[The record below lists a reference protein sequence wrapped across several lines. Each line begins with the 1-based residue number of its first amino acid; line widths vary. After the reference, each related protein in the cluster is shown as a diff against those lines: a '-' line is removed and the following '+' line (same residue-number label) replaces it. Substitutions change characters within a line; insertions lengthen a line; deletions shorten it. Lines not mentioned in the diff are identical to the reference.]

1 MPEIVHT
8 FTGGKMNKDLDE
20 RLVPNGLYR
29 DALNINVS
37 VSEGSDSG
45 AVENIKGNLQLK
57 NKALNASTNVYTEWS
72 AGYIDSALTN
82 PVCIGSIA
90 DSVNEKIYW
99 FIASDSISAIA
110 SYDKNTDIITPIL
123 VDSQNILKFS
133 KDYLITGINIIGDLL
148 FWTDNKE
155 EPKKIN
161 LKEWQAST
169 ASFAAHSQI
178 YGRDFIERDIVVI
191 KPAPLK
197 QPLLTLS
204 KNLGAGNTSTTSAHD
219 FTTSG
224 TTGAIA
230 PSPEVGSIVS
240 INLGSAIS
248 VNAGDTLNFTCSTP
262 STAGDNPV
270 DSDGEADVY
279 FFNISVNSLTS
290 GGTVLNGTIQ
300 SGTAELIKGTFTY
313 NVELAGTRTIF
324 ELKFPRFGYRYKYKD
339 NQYSPFSP
347 FSEVAFLPNNFEYN
361 AKSGWNKGM
370 TNGVKRI
377 ILGGFDSPLPADVIE
392 LDILYKE
399 DSNPAVYK
407 VESLL
412 PEDLSVNYVDHEIT
426 NNNSSSVNCTFNNT
440 KGTQQSVTVL
450 SLQTINVI
458 AEDGT
463 LSLSSS
469 TNVVI
474 ENTSLGTVFE
484 VISELIYSLVPANQI
499 IRPWDNVP
507 RKAQSQEA
515 ISNRI
520 IYGNYLQNYNVSS
533 YIKFDPA
540 NTLVSQKP
548 IITLGGPSKSIKA
561 IRTYQ
566 IGIVYRD
573 KYGRETPV
581 FTDPSGVI
589 DITNDFSHSSNTIK
603 AKISSLSPKNPD
615 GSEMFDTFKFFIKDP
630 SAEYYNVVADRLYE
644 SEDGES
650 VWISIPSAETNK
662 IKEGDFLI
670 LKKQNDSDA
679 AVNNYPENKFKVLTK
694 KSEAPSELIKN
705 RQVVSTKLYSFDQS
719 FGLGDVQTTKLAG
732 ATPVPGYNVFL
743 IDSEG
748 GDGTGG
754 VTDETFEYWKAGN
767 YVRFL
772 DTTNQSQYYKIKSI
786 DTDPEGSLEL
796 RVIIDRPFT
805 TDINFLYTEPENPT
819 SPLFTNTDNR
829 IEIAKDIAILGKG
842 QYEGRFFIRL
852 EKSNNLMANF
862 SPNQEFIPAVTTI
875 VGESYDNDRYSI
887 YSGGGGALQNAAG
900 TQIGSDTR
908 LNYDVAKTLGGLNTQ
923 HPNEEG
929 GLRRND
935 FSSIPE
941 GLDSG
946 EPWDYVFEKKETS
959 RGAADFG
966 NAYRVGAKI
975 RFSTHDTIYEI
986 MYIHQYLQEQKSGNF
1001 TRYYTRLDKSLEAS
1015 ISPYQIAY
1023 AAGSGRANPVFVNG
1037 KQIFPGSGAPAAVT
1051 IDILK
1056 QIDTGEISSS
1066 NPAVF
1071 ETEPQE
1077 QAELDIYYEI
1087 SDSIPISQY
1096 NNQHLSPWFN
1106 CYSFGNGV
1114 ESNRIRDD
1122 FNASYIKT
1130 GTKANAVLDKAY
1142 EEEQLKNNLIFSGI
1156 FNSTSGL
1163 NELNQFIQGE
1173 AITKTLDPQSGPIQ
1187 KLFARETDL
1196 LVFCE
1201 DKVVKVLADKDAIF
1215 NANGNTQLTAS
1226 NRVLGQAM
1234 IPSSFGM
1241 FGIGKNPESF
1251 AQYAYRV
1258 YFTDKAKGKVLRL
1271 STDGVTII
1279 SNYGMDDFFQDNL
1292 PLNNNVFGFYDTDT
1306 GTYNVSLSSL
1316 DSEWS
1321 AKVGSKTTISF
1332 NEDLNGWSSRKSY
1345 TPENGISLNTKLYT
1359 FNNGLIYEHGKNTLY
1374 NNFYGVQYN
1383 SSITLLSNSDFNSVK
1398 GFKTINYTGT
1408 APRKNVY
1415 SIASSPYTGVNYS
1428 FNEIQAIKSNGGP
1441 VPTSVVSTKGWFVES
1456 TKTNLQIGNVPEF
1469 IDKEGKYFNNIKGE
1483 ATTISNINTSE
1494 FSVQG
1499 IGKPTSITGD
1509 ITPSV
1514 FNVRV
1519 FVDPSCFTNP

>member
-1 MPEIVHT
+1 
-8 FTGGKMNKDLDE
+8 MNKDLDE

-45 AVENIKGNLQLK
+45 AVENIKGNLELK
-57 NKALNASTNVYTEWS
+57 NKALNTSTNVYTEWS
-72 AGYIDSALTN
+72 SNYINNALTN

-99 FIASDSISAIA
+99 FIASDNISAIA
-110 SYDKNTDIITPIL
+110 SYDKSTDIVTPIL

-133 KDYLITGINIIGDLL
+133 KDYLITGINIIEDLL

-161 LKEWQAST
+161 LKEWQEST
-169 ASFAAHSQI
+169 IDFATHSQI

-204 KNLGAGNTSTTSAHD
+204 KNLGAGNTTTTAAHD

-224 TTGAIA
+224 TSGTIA

-248 VNAGDTLNFTCSTP
+248 ANAGDTLNFTCDSV
-262 STAGDNPV
+262 SSDGNNYEPV
-270 DSDGEADVY
+270 DADGEPDVY
-279 FFNISVNSLTS
+279 VFSISINSLTA

-300 SGTAELIKGTFTY
+300 NGTAELIKGTFTY
-313 NVELAGTRTIF
+313 DVELAGIRTIF

-407 VESLL
+407 VESLS
-412 PEDLSVNYVDHEIT
+412 PDDLGINYIDHKIT
-426 NNNSSSVNCTFNNT
+426 NNNTSSVDFAFKNT
-440 KGTQQSVTVL
+440 KGTEQSVTVL
-450 SLQTINVI
+450 AAQTINII
-458 AEDGT
+458 AADGT
-463 LSLSSS
+463 LTPSSS

-533 YIKFDPA
+533 NIKFDSA
-540 NTLVSQKP
+540 NTLVSQTP

-566 IGIVYRD
+566 LGIVYRD

-589 DITNDFSHSSNTIK
+589 DITNDFSNSSNAIK
-603 AKISSLSPKNPD
+603 AKVSSLSPKNPD

-670 LKKQNDSDA
+670 LKKQNDADV

-694 KSEAPSELIKN
+694 KSEAPSELIKS
-705 RQVVSTKLYSFDQS
+705 RVVESSSKYTFDTG
-719 FGLGDVQTTKLAG
+719 FGKGVVQRNKLAG
-732 ATPVPGYNVFL
+732 ATPVEGNPVFL
-743 IDSEG
+743 IEG
-748 GDGTGG
+748 ENGNSGVSGD
-754 VTDETFEYWKAGN
+754 TFLYWKAGK
-767 YVRFL
+767 YMRFSSAT
-772 DTTNQSQYYKIKSI
+772 DASKYYKIKTVESH
-786 DTDPEGSLEL
+786 PRGAREL
-796 RVIIDRPFT
+796 RITLEEPFT
-805 TDINFLYTEPENPT
+805 SDINFLYSDPNNPSSALVSNTE
-819 SPLFTNTDNR
+819 NR
-829 IEIAKDIAILGKG
+829 IEISDYEATLGKG
-842 QYEGRFFIRL
+842 QYEGRFFVRL
-852 EKSNNLMANF
+852 EKTNSLMNNFA
-862 SPNQEFIPAVTTI
+862 PDQEYIVSVTTI
-875 VGESYDNDRYSI
+875 VTTSYLADRYI
-887 YSGGGGALQNAAG
+887 LFSGGSGALQDSTG
-900 TQIGSDTR
+900 TQIGGGTR
-908 LNYDVAKTLGGLNTQ
+908 LNYDFFKTVGGLNTQ
-923 HPNEEG
+923 YENETG

-935 FSSIPE
+935 FSIIPE

-946 EPWDYVFEKKETS
+946 EPWDLVFERKVTS
-959 RGAADFG
+959 RGSADFG
-966 NAYRVGAKI
+966 NAYRTGAKI
-975 RFSTHDTIYEI
+975 KFSTHGTVYEI
-986 MYIHQYLQEQKSGNF
+986 KFIHQYTQDQN
-1001 TRYYTRLDKSLEAS
+1001 TDHVRYYTRLDKPLEAS
-1015 ISPYQIAY
+1015 ISPWQIYTASNN
-1023 AAGSGRANPVFVNG
+1023 GANPVYVDG
-1037 KQIFPGSGAPAAVT
+1037 VQIYPGGGANPGVT

-1056 QIDTGEISSS
+1056 QVDTGEISSS
-1066 NPAVF
+1066 SPAIF

-1096 NNQHLSPWFN
+1096 NDQHISPWFN

-1122 FNASYIKT
+1122 FNAPYIKT

-1142 EEEQLKNNLIFSGI
+1142 EEERLKNNLIFSGL

-1271 STDGVTII
+1271 STDGVTVI

-1306 GTYNVSLSSL
+1306 GTYNVTLNSLN
-1316 DSEWS
+1316 DEWNT
-1321 AKVGSKTTISF
+1321 KLGDKTTISF
-1332 NEDLNGWSSRKSY
+1332 NEGLNGWSSRKSY

-1359 FNNGLIYEHGKNTLY
+1359 FDNGLIYEHGKNTLY

-1398 GFKTINYTGT
+1398 GFKTINYTGSE
-1408 APRKNVY
+1408 PRRYVY

-1428 FNEIQAIKSNGGP
+1428 ISEIEAIKSKGGP
-1441 VPTSVVSTKGWFVES
+1441 SPTSVTSTQGWWVES

-1469 IDKEGKYFNNIKGE
+1469 IDKEGKYFNNIKGK

-1499 IGKPTSITGD
+1499 IGRPTSITGD

-1519 FVDPSCFTNP
+1519 FVDPSCFTTNP

>member
-1 MPEIVHT
+1 
-8 FTGGKMNKDLDE
+8 
-20 RLVPNGLYR
+20 
-29 DALNINVS
+29 
-37 VSEGSDSG
+37 
-45 AVENIKGNLQLK
+45 
-57 NKALNASTNVYTEWS
+57 
-72 AGYIDSALTN
+72 
-82 PVCIGSIA
+82 
-90 DSVNEKIYW
+90 
-99 FIASDSISAIA
+99 
-110 SYDKNTDIITPIL
+110 
-123 VDSQNILKFS
+123 
-133 KDYLITGINIIGDLL
+133 
-148 FWTDNKE
+148 
-155 EPKKIN
+155 
-161 LKEWQAST
+161 
-169 ASFAAHSQI
+169 
-178 YGRDFIERDIVVI
+178 
-191 KPAPLK
+191 
-197 QPLLTLS
+197 
-204 KNLGAGNTSTTSAHD
+204 
-219 FTTSG
+219 
-224 TTGAIA
+224 
-230 PSPEVGSIVS
+230 
-240 INLGSAIS
+240 
-248 VNAGDTLNFTCSTP
+248 
-262 STAGDNPV
+262 
-270 DSDGEADVY
+270 
-279 FFNISVNSLTS
+279 
-290 GGTVLNGTIQ
+290 
-300 SGTAELIKGTFTY
+300 
-313 NVELAGTRTIF
+313 
-324 ELKFPRFGYRYKYKD
+324 
-339 NQYSPFSP
+339 
-347 FSEVAFLPNNFEYN
+347 
-361 AKSGWNKGM
+361 M

-407 VESLL
+407 VESLS
-412 PEDLSVNYVDHEIT
+412 PDDLGVNYIDHKIT
-426 NNNSSSVNCTFNNT
+426 NNSTSPVNFTFSNT
-440 KGTQQSVTVL
+440 KGTEQSVTVL
-450 SLQTINVI
+450 ATQTINVI
-458 AEDGT
+458 AADGT
-463 LSLSSS
+463 LNPSSF
-469 TNVVI
+469 TDVVI

-499 IRPWDNVP
+499 IRPWDSVP
-507 RKAQSQEA
+507 RRAQSQEA

-533 YIKFDPA
+533 NIKFDSA
-540 NTLVSQKP
+540 NTLVSQTP

-566 IGIVYRD
+566 LGVVYRD

-589 DITNDFSHSSNTIK
+589 DITNDFSNSSNTIK
-603 AKISSLSPKNPD
+603 AKISSLSPKNLD

-670 LKKQNDSDA
+670 LKKQNDADI

-694 KSEAPSELIKN
+694 KSEAPSELIKS
-705 RQVVSTKLYSFDQS
+705 RITQLSKSYSFDTS
-719 FGLGDVQTTKLAG
+719 FGDGSVRTTKQAG
-732 ATPVPGYNVFL
+732 ATPVPGNNVFL
-743 IDSEG
+743 LSNEEG
-748 GDGTGG
+748 EADITPP
-754 VTDETFEYWKAGN
+754 TFAYWKTGKYIKFSTAIN
-767 YVRFL
+767 E
-772 DTTNQSQYYKIKSI
+772 SQYYKIKLVE
-786 DTDPEGSLEL
+786 TDPSGGLEL
-796 RVIIDRPFT
+796 RVTLEKPFT
-805 TDINFLYTEPENPT
+805 SDINFLYNNPNLLNST
-819 SPLFTNTDNR
+819 LVSNYNR
-829 IEIAKDIAILGKG
+829 IEISDYEATLGKG
-842 QYEGRFFIRL
+842 QYEGRFFVRL
-852 EKSNNLMANF
+852 EKTNNLMNNF
-862 SPNQEFIPAVTTI
+862 APNQEYTPAATTL
-875 VGESYDNDRYSI
+875 VGLDYEEDRYLLF
-887 YSGGGGALQNAAG
+887 SGGGGALQNSTG
-900 TQIGSDTR
+900 GQEGSATR
-908 LNYDVAKTLGGLNTQ
+908 LGFNVSRYDGGLSTT
-923 HPNEEG
+923 HPNDSG
-929 GLRRND
+929 GGFNLND
-935 FSSIPE
+935 IPY
-941 GLDSG
+941 DSG
-946 EPWDYVFEKKETS
+946 EPWDLVFERKVTS
-959 RGAADFG
+959 RGSADFG
-966 NAYRVGAKI
+966 NAYRTGAKI
-975 RFSTHDTIYEI
+975 KFSTHDTVYEI
-986 MYIHQYLQEQKSGNF
+986 KFIHQF
-1001 TRYYTRLDKSLEAS
+1001 TQDQNTDYVRYYTRLDKPLEAS
-1015 ISPYQIAY
+1015 ISPWQISQASN
-1023 AAGSGRANPVFVNG
+1023 SGADPVFANG
-1037 KQIFPGSGAPAAVT
+1037 VQIYPGGGAPIIVT

-1066 NPAVF
+1066 DPAIF

-1096 NNQHLSPWFN
+1096 NDQHISPWFN

-1122 FNASYIKT
+1122 FNAPYIKT

-1142 EEEQLKNNLIFSGI
+1142 EEERLRNNLIFSGI

-1271 STDGVTII
+1271 STDGVTVI

-1306 GTYNVSLSSL
+1306 GTYNVTLNSLN
-1316 DSEWS
+1316 SEWS
-1321 AKVGSKTTISF
+1321 TKLGNKTTISF
-1332 NEDLNGWSSRKSY
+1332 NEGLNGWSSRKSY

-1359 FNNGLIYEHGKNTLY
+1359 FDNGLIYEHGKNTLY
-1374 NNFYGVQYN
+1374 NSFYGVQYN

-1398 GFKTINYTGT
+1398 GFKTINYTGSE
-1408 APRKNVY
+1408 PRKYVY

-1428 FNEIQAIKSNGGP
+1428 LSEIEAIKSKGGP
-1441 VPTSVVSTKGWFVES
+1441 SPTSVTSTQGWWVES

-1499 IGKPTSITGD
+1499 IGRPISITGD

-1519 FVDPSCFTNP
+1519 FVDPSCFTTNP